1 MQYNTICLPTSTVYQ
16 ASLVRDKK
24 TQRPRGKPLVAFVQ
38 MLPVGVAVTMAQ
50 FSREVCLVNPW
61 QSCIADRAMRCEDKA
76 SLDPAPPAILRIASR
91 RESARER
98 NREQESYQKRC
109 TEVMSQ
115 AWRLCRSHPR
125 RRRQQVC
132 FASDV
137 LNGI

>member
-1 MQYNTICLPTSTVYQ
+1 MQYNTICLPTSTLYQ

-76 SLDPAPPAILRIASR
+76 SLDPAPPAYC
-91 RESARER
+91 ESLPAERARER
-98 NREQESYQKRC
+98 GTES
-109 TEVMSQ
+109 
-115 AWRLCRSHPR
+115 RSHTR
-125 RRRQQVC
+125 
-132 FASDV
+132 SDV
-137 LNGI
+137 QKSCRRHGVCVDRTQEDGGSKYALLRMC